1 MNREWYLLEMGVSLN
16 TYKTL
21 EEAQAIKEF
30 LPNATIIHVQEVIK
44 DKEPTQATSEL
55 DELREWVEQ
64 TFKNRPQFGS
74 SNDYFMALH
83 DVLAKIDSLKSG
95 E

>member
-55 DELREWVEQ
+55 LRDANEIIESGRKSICYCDEKFICKPCEWLTKYEEV
-64 TFKNRPQFGS
+64 K
-74 SNDYFMALH
+74 
-83 DVLAKIDSLKSG
+83 
-95 E
+95 